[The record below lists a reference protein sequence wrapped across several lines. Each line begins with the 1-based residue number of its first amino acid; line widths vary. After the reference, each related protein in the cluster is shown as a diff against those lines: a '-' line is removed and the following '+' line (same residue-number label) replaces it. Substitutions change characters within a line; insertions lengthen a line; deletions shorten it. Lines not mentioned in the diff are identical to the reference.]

1 MTGINHKQAQR
12 YLRAAADGLLR
23 ENQRALL
30 DAHLRDCVS
39 CRAEADELNAL
50 EARLKKNFQARWDAN
65 DGPSTNV
72 MTTIQLRSRR
82 IIMTNRINTA
92 LKTVAGIAA
101 LLVLIVSLNSVFKQ
115 LQENSQQGTIVPG
128 STSSIPY
135 PITSTQSSSEE
146 LSTPDEFSMTVQEAE
161 ALAGFDVLEPSHLPE
176 GYVLQD
182 ALYNSQAKLVELRYI
197 SLPITQDSG
206 GSGLII
212 VNQKRGSFDLGPA
225 FHPYET
231 PVPIG
236 DVEGVF
242 IRGAYVSEAT
252 DGRAYTWDALGE
264 VYTLSWQKD
273 KMAYTISFLGGETI
287 PPIPL
292 AELVAIA
299 ESMK

>member
-1 MTGINHKQAQR
+1 
-12 YLRAAADGLLR
+12 
-23 ENQRALL
+23 
-30 DAHLRDCVS
+30 
-39 CRAEADELNAL
+39 
-50 EARLKKNFQARWDAN
+50 
-65 DGPSTNV
+65 
-72 MTTIQLRSRR
+72 
-82 IIMTNRINTA
+82 MTNRINTA

-135 PITSTQSSSEE
+135 PITSTQSSYEE

-197 SLPITQDSG
+197 SLPITQDSD

-242 IRGAYVSEAT
+242 IRGAYFSEAT

-287 PPIPL
+287 PPISL